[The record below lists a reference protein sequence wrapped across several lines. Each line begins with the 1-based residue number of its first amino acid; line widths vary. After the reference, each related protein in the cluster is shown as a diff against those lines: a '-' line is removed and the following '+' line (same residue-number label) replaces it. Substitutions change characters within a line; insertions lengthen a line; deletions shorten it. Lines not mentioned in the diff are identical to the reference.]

1 MIAPMLGIIRGV
13 RSAGSL
19 PLAIVLFAF
28 CLLMPA
34 RVGAQDPAT
43 ASLRGAVTDGATG
56 TPLEGAEVVI
66 SGPKMVTIWSDAQ
79 GAWRAA
85 GLLPGRYRVRSRRIG
100 YAAREFTIDLR
111 AGDDVQRRIALVA
124 VPRSLD
130 EVVVTAAR
138 REQALKDVAVTT
150 EVVTRRE
157 IEQTG
162 ASDLASILTEQLGIE
177 LQGGHPAGAGIM
189 LQGLGSE
196 RVLVLLDG
204 QPVAGR
210 ISGVFDVSRIPS
222 SVIERVEVVKGPQS
236 TLYGSEAMGGVVNII
251 TRSPLAHTLGASASV
266 SAGTQGRLEGTA
278 GLIAGRGAW
287 SSALNASRRES
298 ELTPGRGSENGA
310 LASRTDVAAKLL
322 WSPDSAISLEASLLA
337 LDERQRWMSGTYFN
351 FGDNSQVSGR
361 LTGSW
366 QRGRHRLVPTLYASV
381 FDHLSRASTEP
392 LPIAGDTGQ
401 RQLQRL
407 FEAELLYNTQLGA
420 AGAHALDLGV
430 ELRRDDTRSDNVP
443 GGRRALMTVEP
454 FAQLELRAAAVSI
467 VPGVRMSWSEQ
478 WGTHVTPRLALR
490 YELSDAVTLR
500 ASAGSGFRAPDFK
513 ELYMF
518 FQNQSAGYAVQGN
531 LDLRPES
538 SRNLTTG
545 IEWAGDRVYLRGQLF
560 QNDFRDFIE
569 TRPINAPGEAPLYRY
584 VNVDDGWTRGAELES
599 GLSLGRLRME
609 AGYSRLATRDRATG
623 KSLLGR
629 PEQSGR
635 IGANYMLP
643 SGLRL
648 SVTAIHTG
656 LTPMRRN
663 VAVVKSTQPQSVT
676 LVPAG
681 VLTSWR
687 DGFTRADVRIAHRI
701 PGGLQLAIGADN
713 VFDQR
718 PAEWAGFSGR
728 QLYTTLTWNFERSD
742 APED

>member
-1 MIAPMLGIIRGV
+1 MTERMQGTVRGV
-13 RSAGSL
+13 RPTRPLSFATLLLALCCLAPVRAG
-19 PLAIVLFAF
+19 AQ
-28 CLLMPA
+28 
-34 RVGAQDPAT
+34 QDPAL
-43 ASLRGAVTDGATG
+43 ASLRGVVTDGATG
-56 TPLEGAEVVI
+56 IPLEGAEVAI
-66 SGPKMVTIWSDAQ
+66 SGPWSVTTRSDAQ
-79 GAWRAA
+79 GTWRAA
-85 GLLPGRYRVRSRRIG
+85 GLPPGRYRIRGRRIG
-100 YAAREFTIDLR
+100 YAAREVSVELEP
-111 AGDDVQRRIALVA
+111 GDDTQRSIALVA

-251 TRSPLAHTLGASASV
+251 TRSPLAHALAASASI
-266 SAGTQGRLEGTA
+266 SAGTQGRLEGT
-278 GLIAGRGAW
+278 GGIVGGRGAW
-287 SSALNASRRES
+287 SSAFNASRRETA
-298 ELTPGRGSENGA
+298 LTPGRGSEDGA
-310 LASRTDVAAKLL
+310 LAARTDVAAKLI
-322 WSPDSAISLEASLLA
+322 WSPDSATSLEASVLA
-337 LDERQRWMSGTYFN
+337 LDERQRWRSGTYFN

-366 QRGRHRLVPTLYASV
+366 QRGRHRVVPTLYASV

-392 LPIAGDTGQ
+392 LPITGDTGQ

-407 FEAELLYNTQLGA
+407 FEAEVLYNTQLGA
-420 AGAHALDLGV
+420 AGVHALDLGV
-430 ELRRDDTRSDNVP
+430 ELRRDDIHADNVP
-443 GGRRALMTVEP
+443 GGLRGLMMVEP
-454 FAQLELRAAAVSI
+454 FAQLELRAAAFSI

-478 WGTHVTPRLALR
+478 WGAHVTPRLALR
-490 YELSDAVTLR
+490 YELSDAVTVR

-518 FQNQSAGYAVQGN
+518 FQNQSAGYAVEGN
-531 LDLRPES
+531 TDLRPES

-545 IEWAGDRVYLRGQLF
+545 IEWAGDRLYLRGQVF

-569 TRPINAPGEAPLYRY
+569 TRPISAPGEPPVYRY

-599 GLSLGRLRME
+599 GLSLGRLRTE
-609 AGYSRLATRDRATG
+609 AGYSRLDTRDRG
-623 KSLLGR
+623 SGEPLLGR

-635 IGANYMLP
+635 IGANYALP

-648 SVTAIHTG
+648 SATAIHTG
-656 LTPMRRN
+656 RTPMQRN
-663 VAVVKSTQPQSVT
+663 VETGAI
-676 LVPAG
+676 
-681 VLTSWR
+681 TSWR
-687 DGFTRADVRIAHRI
+687 DAFARADLRIAQRI

-718 PAEWAGFSGR
+718 PAEWAGFAGR
-728 QLYTTLTWNFERSD
+728 HLYTTLTWNFERST
-742 APED
+742 APEE